1 MQRHEQE
8 AGARRSGDATARD
21 CRRSP
26 TVRRPKPE
34 RWIEGDRMKPA
45 LYALCLVLPL
55 CGCAELQQQGA
66 AREAAPAKPASIPV
80 AQLMRRPGGY
90 YKDDGPDG
98 APPVDLDTIAD
109 AQPRPEAL
117 NLHANEPYVVFGK
130 EYVPEKGFSAHRKQ
144 GTASWYGRKFHG
156 QRSWSGEIYDMYAM
170 TAAHPTLPIPSYAR
184 VTNLQNGKS
193 VVVRIN
199 DRGPF
204 SSGRMMDLSFAAAYR
219 LGFAE
224 TGIAAV
230 EVESIVL
237 AAPAAP
243 ARPAAAVDASG
254 IPLSSETAGIYL
266 QLGAF
271 SAQANAESF
280 RDSIRKQLSW
290 LKQPIQI
297 QQRGKLFRLHLGPYP
312 NRGEANAIAEKIR
325 AELDFKPL
333 LVSR

>member
-1 MQRHEQE
+1 M
-8 AGARRSGDATARD
+8 
-21 CRRSP
+21 
-26 TVRRPKPE
+26 
-34 RWIEGDRMKPA
+34 
-45 LYALCLVLPL
+45 
-55 CGCAELQQQGA
+55 
-66 AREAAPAKPASIPV
+66 
-80 AQLMRRPGGY
+80 
-90 YKDDGPDG
+90 
-98 APPVDLDTIAD
+98 
-109 AQPRPEAL
+109 
-117 NLHANEPYVVFGK
+117 
-130 EYVPEKGFSAHRKQ
+130 PEKDFSAHRKQ

-170 TAAHPTLPIPSYAR
+170 SAAHPTLPIPSYAR
-184 VTNLQNGKS
+184 VTNLHNGKS

-237 AAPAAP
+237 APPPAAP
-243 ARPAAAVDASG
+243 LPAAAAAEAGG
-254 IPLSSETAGIYL
+254 IPLTSETAGIYL

-271 SAQANAESF
+271 SARANAESF
-280 RDSIRKQLSW
+280 RDSIRKQLAW

-297 QQRGKLFRLHLGPYP
+297 QERGKLFRLHLGPYAK
-312 NRGEANAIAEKIR
+312 RGEAQAIAKKIR

-333 LVSR
+333 LVSK

>member
-1 MQRHEQE
+1 
-8 AGARRSGDATARD
+8 
-21 CRRSP
+21 
-26 TVRRPKPE
+26 
-34 RWIEGDRMKPA
+34 MKPV

-55 CGCAELQQQGA
+55 CGCAELQKQDKAQQ
-66 AREAAPAKPASIPV
+66 AAPAKPASIPL
-80 AQLMRRPGGY
+80 AQLLRRPGGY

-98 APPVDLDTIAD
+98 PPPVDLDAIPD
-109 AQPRPEAL
+109 AQPKPEPL
-117 NLHANEPYVVFGK
+117 NPHANDPYVVFGK
-130 EYVPEKGFSAHRKQ
+130 EYVPETGFSAHKKQ

-156 QRSWSGEIYDMYAM
+156 QRTWSGEIYDMYAM

-184 VTNLQNGKS
+184 VTNLQNGKT

-204 SSGRMMDLSFAAAYR
+204 SSGRMMDVSFAAAYR

-224 TGIAAV
+224 SGIAAV

-237 AAPAAP
+237 PTPAAP
-243 ARPAAAVDASG
+243 ARSAAASDS
-254 IPLSSETAGIYL
+254 IPVSAETAGIYL

-271 SAQANAESF
+271 SSHANAESF
-280 RDSIRKQLSW
+280 RDNIRKQLAW

-297 QQRGKLFRLHLGPYP
+297 RKHGTLFRLHLGPYP
-312 NRGEANAIAEKIR
+312 NRGEANAMAEKIR

-333 LVSR
+333 VINK

>member
-1 MQRHEQE
+1 
-8 AGARRSGDATARD
+8 
-21 CRRSP
+21 
-26 TVRRPKPE
+26 
-34 RWIEGDRMKPA
+34 MKPA
-45 LYALCLVLPL
+45 LCALCLVLPL
-55 CGCAELQQQGA
+55 YGCAELQKQEA
-66 AREAAPAKPASIPV
+66 APQAAPAKPASMPV
-80 AQLMRRPGGY
+80 AQLLRRPGGY

-98 APPVDLDTIAD
+98 APGVDLDAIAD
-109 AQPRPEAL
+109 AQPKPEPL
-117 NLHANEPYVVFGK
+117 NLQANDPYVVFGK

-156 QRSWSGEIYDMYAM
+156 QRTWSGEIYDMYAM

-193 VVVRIN
+193 VVVRVN

-204 SSGRMMDLSFAAAYR
+204 SSGRMMDLSFAAAYK

-237 AAPAAP
+237 AAASAP
-243 ARPAAAVDASG
+243 ARVAAALESSS
-254 IPLSSETAGIYL
+254 IPVTMETAGIYL

-271 SAQANAESF
+271 SARANAESF
-280 RDSIRKQLSW
+280 GDSIRKQLSW
-290 LKQPIQI
+290 LKQPIRI
-297 QQRGKLFRLHLGPYP
+297 QERGKLFRLHLGPYP

-333 LVSR
+333 VVSK

>member
-1 MQRHEQE
+1 
-8 AGARRSGDATARD
+8 
-21 CRRSP
+21 
-26 TVRRPKPE
+26 
-34 RWIEGDRMKPA
+34 MKPV

-55 CGCAELQQQGA
+55 CGCAELQKQDKAQQ
-66 AREAAPAKPASIPV
+66 AAPSKPASIPL
-80 AQLMRRPGGY
+80 AQLLRRPGGY

-98 APPVDLDTIAD
+98 PPPVDLDAIPD
-109 AQPRPEAL
+109 AQPKPEPL
-117 NLHANEPYVVFGK
+117 NPHANDPYVVFGK
-130 EYVPEKGFSAHRKQ
+130 EYVPETGFSAHKKQ

-156 QRSWSGEIYDMYAM
+156 QRTWSGEIYDMYAM

-184 VTNLQNGKS
+184 VTNLQNGKT

-204 SSGRMMDLSFAAAYR
+204 SSGRMMDVSFAAAYR

-224 TGIAAV
+224 SGIAAV

-237 AAPAAP
+237 PTPAAP
-243 ARPAAAVDASG
+243 ARSAAASDS
-254 IPLSSETAGIYL
+254 IPVSAETAGIYL

-271 SAQANAESF
+271 SSHANAESF
-280 RDSIRKQLSW
+280 RDNIRKQLAW

-297 QQRGKLFRLHLGPYP
+297 QKHGTLFRLHLGPYP
-312 NRGEANAIAEKIR
+312 NRGAANAMAEKIR

-333 LVSR
+333 VINK

>member
-1 MQRHEQE
+1 
-8 AGARRSGDATARD
+8 
-21 CRRSP
+21 
-26 TVRRPKPE
+26 
-34 RWIEGDRMKPA
+34 MKPA
-45 LYALCLVLPL
+45 HYALCLILPL
-55 CGCAELQQQGA
+55 CGCAELQQQGTA
-66 AREAAPAKPASIPV
+66 PQAAPAKPASIPV
-80 AQLMRRPGGY
+80 AQLLRRPGGY

-98 APPVDLDTIAD
+98 VPPVDLDAIAD
-109 AQPRPEAL
+109 AQPKPEPL
-117 NLHANEPYVVFGK
+117 NPHANDPYVVFGR
-130 EYVPEKGFSAHRKQ
+130 EYVPEKEFSAHRKQ
-144 GTASWYGRKFHG
+144 GTSSWYGRKFHG
-156 QRSWSGEIYDMYAM
+156 QRTWSGEIYDMYAM

-204 SSGRMMDLSFAAAYR
+204 SSGRMMDLSFAAAYK

-243 ARPAAAVDASG
+243 ARTAAAVESGG
-254 IPLSSETAGIYL
+254 IPVSSEIAGIYL

-271 SAQANAESF
+271 SAHANAESF
-280 RDSIRKQLSW
+280 RDNIRKQLPW
-290 LKQPIQI
+290 LKQTILI
-297 QQRGKLFRLHLGPYP
+297 QQRGKLFRLHLGPYS

-333 LVSR
+333 VLSK

>member
-1 MQRHEQE
+1 
-8 AGARRSGDATARD
+8 
-21 CRRSP
+21 
-26 TVRRPKPE
+26 
-34 RWIEGDRMKPA
+34 MKPA
-45 LYALCLVLPL
+45 VYALCLALAL
-55 CGCAELQQQGA
+55 SGCAELPQQGA
-66 AREAAPAKPASIPV
+66 AREAAPAKPASIPL
-80 AQLMRRPGGY
+80 AQLLRRPGGY

-98 APPVDLDTIAD
+98 APPVDLDAIAD
-109 AQPRPEAL
+109 AQPRPEPL
-117 NLHANEPYVVFGK
+117 NPHANEAYVVFGK
-130 EYVPEKGFSAHRKQ
+130 EYVPEKEFSAHRKQ

-170 TAAHPTLPIPSYAR
+170 SAAHPTLPIPSYAR
-184 VTNLQNGKS
+184 VTNLHNGKS

-224 TGIAAV
+224 YGIAAV

-237 AAPAAP
+237 APPPAP
-243 ARPAAAVDASG
+243 ARAAAAAEASG
-254 IPLSSETAGIYL
+254 IPLSSENAGLYL

-271 SAQANAESF
+271 SARANAESF
-280 RDSIRKQLSW
+280 RDSIRKQLAW

-297 QQRGKLFRLHLGPYP
+297 QERGKLFRLHLGPYS
-312 NRGEANAIAEKIR
+312 NRGEAHAIAEKIR

>member
-1 MQRHEQE
+1 
-8 AGARRSGDATARD
+8 
-21 CRRSP
+21 
-26 TVRRPKPE
+26 
-34 RWIEGDRMKPA
+34 MKPV

-55 CGCAELQQQGA
+55 CGCAELQKQDKAQQ
-66 AREAAPAKPASIPV
+66 AAPAKPASIPL
-80 AQLMRRPGGY
+80 AQLLRRPGGY

-98 APPVDLDTIAD
+98 PPPVDLDAIPD
-109 AQPRPEAL
+109 AQPKPEPL
-117 NLHANEPYVVFGK
+117 NPHANDPYVVFGK
-130 EYVPEKGFSAHRKQ
+130 EYVPETGFSAHKKQ

-156 QRSWSGEIYDMYAM
+156 QRTWSGEIYDMYAM

-184 VTNLQNGKS
+184 VTNLQNGKT

-204 SSGRMMDLSFAAAYR
+204 SSGRMMDVSFAAAYR

-224 TGIAAV
+224 SGIAAV

-237 AAPAAP
+237 PAPAAP
-243 ARPAAAVDASG
+243 ARSAAASDS
-254 IPLSSETAGIYL
+254 IPVSAETAGIYL

-271 SAQANAESF
+271 SSHANAESF
-280 RDSIRKQLSW
+280 RDNIRKQLAW

-297 QQRGKLFRLHLGPYP
+297 RKHGTLFRLHLGPYP
-312 NRGEANAIAEKIR
+312 NRGEANAMAEKIR

-333 LVSR
+333 VINK

>member
-1 MQRHEQE
+1 
-8 AGARRSGDATARD
+8 
-21 CRRSP
+21 
-26 TVRRPKPE
+26 
-34 RWIEGDRMKPA
+34 MKSA
-45 LYALCLVLPL
+45 LCALCLVLPL

-66 AREAAPAKPASIPV
+66 APQAAPARPASLPL

-98 APPVDLDTIAD
+98 APPVDLDAIAD
-109 AQPRPEAL
+109 AVPKPEPL
-117 NLHANEPYVVFGK
+117 NAHANDPYVVFGK
-130 EYVPEKGFSAHRKQ
+130 EYAPEKGFSAHRKQ

-156 QRSWSGEIYDMYAM
+156 QRTWSGEIYDMYAM
-170 TAAHPTLPIPSYAR
+170 TAAHPTLPVPSYAR

-204 SSGRMMDLSFAAAYR
+204 SSGRMMDLSFAAAYK
-219 LGFAE
+219 LGFADA
-224 TGIAAV
+224 GIAPV

-237 AAPAAP
+237 EAAAPP
-243 ARPAAAVDASG
+243 PRAAAVADAGS
-254 IPLSSETAGIYL
+254 IPVSTEIAGIYL

-271 SAQANAESF
+271 SSQSNAESF

-290 LKQPIQI
+290 IKQPILI
-297 QQRGKLFRLHLGPYP
+297 QERGRLFRLHLGPYP
-312 NRGEANAIAEKIR
+312 TRGEANAIAERIR

-333 LVSR
+333 LVNKQ

>member
-1 MQRHEQE
+1 
-8 AGARRSGDATARD
+8 
-21 CRRSP
+21 
-26 TVRRPKPE
+26 
-34 RWIEGDRMKPA
+34 MKPA
-45 LYALCLVLPL
+45 VYALCLALPL
-55 CGCAELQQQGA
+55 CGCAELPQQGA
-66 AREAAPAKPASIPV
+66 AREAVPAKPASIPL
-80 AQLMRRPGGY
+80 AQLLRRPGGY

-98 APPVDLDTIAD
+98 APPVDLDAIAD
-109 AQPRPEAL
+109 AQPRPEPL

-130 EYVPEKGFSAHRKQ
+130 DYVPEKDFSAHRKQ

-184 VTNLQNGKS
+184 VTNLHNGKS

-237 AAPAAP
+237 APPAAP
-243 ARPAAAVDASG
+243 ARAAAAPEAGG
-254 IPLSSETAGIYL
+254 IPLTSESAGIYL

-271 SAQANAESF
+271 SARANAESF
-280 RDSIRKQLSW
+280 RDSIRKQLAW

-297 QQRGKLFRLHLGPYP
+297 QERGKLFRLHLGPYAK
-312 NRGEANAIAEKIR
+312 RGEAHAIAEKIR

>member
-1 MQRHEQE
+1 ME
-8 AGARRSGDATARD
+8 
-21 CRRSP
+21 
-26 TVRRPKPE
+26 
-34 RWIEGDRMKPA
+34 DRLKQNA
-45 LYALCLVLPL
+45 CALCFILTL
-55 CGCAELQQQGA
+55 CGCAELPQQAVEPQA
-66 AREAAPAKPASIPV
+66 AAKPAGMPV
-80 AQLMRRPGGY
+80 AQLLRRPGGY

-98 APPVDLDTIAD
+98 APPVELDKVAD
-109 AQPRPEAL
+109 AQPRPEPL
-117 NLHANEPYVVFGK
+117 NPRANDPYVVFGK
-130 EYVPEKGFSAHRKQ
+130 EYAPEKEFSAHRKQ

-156 QRSWSGEIYDMYAM
+156 QRTLSGEIYDMYAM

-193 VVVRIN
+193 AVVRIN

-204 SSGRMMDLSFAAAYR
+204 SSGRMMDVSFAAAYK

-237 AAPAAP
+237 ADPAP
-243 ARPAAAVDASG
+243 RPGAAAAAAIAVEPD
-254 IPLSSETAGIYL
+254 IPLTTEAAGIYL

-271 SAQANAESF
+271 SSRSNAESF
-280 RDSIRKQLSW
+280 RDNIQKQLPW
-290 LKQPIQI
+290 LGQPIQI
-297 QQRGKLFRLHLGPYP
+297 QARAKLFRLHLGPYR

-333 LVSR
+333 VVSK

>member
-1 MQRHEQE
+1 
-8 AGARRSGDATARD
+8 
-21 CRRSP
+21 
-26 TVRRPKPE
+26 V
-34 RWIEGDRMKPA
+34 KPA
-45 LYALCLVLPL
+45 LYALCFALPL
-55 CGCAELQQQGA
+55 YGCAELQRA
-66 AREAAPAKPASIPV
+66 APQAAPAKPASIPV
-80 AQLMRRPGGY
+80 AQLLRRPGGY

-98 APPVDLDTIAD
+98 APPVDLDAIAD
-109 AQPRPEAL
+109 AQPKPEPL
-117 NLHANEPYVVFGK
+117 NLHANDSYVVFGK
-130 EYVPEKGFSAHRKQ
+130 EYVPEKAFSAHRKQ

-156 QRSWSGEIYDMYAM
+156 QRTWSGEIYDMYAM

-184 VTNLQNGKS
+184 VTNLQSGNS

-237 AAPAAP
+237 AAAP
-243 ARPAAAVDASG
+243 APAPAQTAVEPGS
-254 IPLSSETAGIYL
+254 IPVTSEIAGIYL

-271 SAQANAESF
+271 SSRANAESF

-290 LKQPIQI
+290 LKQTIQI
-297 QQRGKLFRLHLGPYP
+297 QERGKLFRLHLGPYP
-312 NRGEANAIAEKIR
+312 NRGEAKAIAENIR

-333 LVSR
+333 VVTKSF